1 MRVTLPVPVLLAA
14 ALSWSVLG
22 ACKESPPPAAPE
34 NVERTAF
41 VAQPCP
47 ELALGSEPLD
57 TANARVFVEIVDVGA
72 QTLPSPIGR
81 WLDDNAVTFRS
92 SANLI
97 AFPSVP
103 TSAPWAQC
111 VDAVCTDAKR
121 SVLVTAH
128 LPESASEPLELALRI
143 EEAAADA
150 ATSSPKALFDTTLR
164 APNQQPVVVSSGA
177 ALGGSSLV
185 VMAYLLRRFDDL
197 HRMLEC
203 KERQKAR
210 EQRR

>member
-14 ALSWSVLG
+14 ALPWGALS
-22 ACKESPPPAAPE
+22 ACKESPPPEAPQ

-47 ELALGSEPLD
+47 ELALGAEPLD
-57 TANARVFVEIVDVGA
+57 PANARVFVEIVDVGA
-72 QTLPSPIGR
+72 QHLPDPIGR
-81 WLDDNAVTFRS
+81 WLDDNAVTFHS

-111 VDAVCTDAKR
+111 VDAVCSDAKR
-121 SVLVTAH
+121 SMNVTAR
-128 LPESASEPLELALRI
+128 LPASASEPIELALHV
-143 EEAAADA
+143 EEAAAGGASNA
-150 ATSSPKALFDTTLR
+150 ASVLLETTLR

-177 ALGGSSLV
+177 ALGGGSLV
-185 VMAYLLRRFDDL
+185 VTTYLLRRFDDL
-197 HRMLEC
+197 HRMLDC

-210 EQRR
+210 EQQR

>member
-1 MRVTLPVPVLLAA
+1 MRVSLPVPVLLVLAWSAA
-14 ALSWSVLG
+14 S
-22 ACKESPPPAAPE
+22 ACKKDPPPEAPE

-57 TANARVFVEIVDVGA
+57 AANARLFVEIVDVGA
-72 QTLPSPIGR
+72 QGLPSPLGR

-97 AFPSVP
+97 AFPNVP

-111 VDAVCTDAKR
+111 VDAVCKDAKR
-121 SVLVTAH
+121 SVHVTAR
-128 LPESASEPLELALRI
+128 LPDSASEPVELALHI
-143 EEAAADA
+143 EEAAGDGAGSA
-150 ATSSPKALFDTTLR
+150 AKALLDTTLR
-164 APNQQPVVVSSGA
+164 APNQEPVIVSSGA
-177 ALGGSSLV
+177 ALGGGSLV
-185 VMAYLLRRFDDL
+185 VTAYLLRRFDDL

-210 EQRR
+210 EERR